1 MGIVTH
7 LPQCLSYLF
16 LFLKNQNLFSA
27 LEKAKHFLLKSVDI
41 REESLT
47 GIKRQFNVVKIGDL
61 FYVLP
66 RTMIVD
72 GNPLQQKLI
81 LTDVKSSI
89 GRSVLLDCHNHAAG
103 LGTDTAK
110 MFQTG
115 IYVIGHRRFLRK
127 LQQDCHTCRKIRKT
141 ALSSIM
147 GGNWQL
153 QGIRHCPCFSCVYL
167 DPVGFFKLDLGDDK
181 VGKVWLCT
189 ISCIWSRF
197 TLFIVLESMSSD
209 SILRAIKMAGYQT
222 GGQVRIIHTDHA
234 NNLLSFF
241 KLDDNDTE
249 MDDVKL
255 YDQLQRTLHKNNI
268 ILKPATS
275 KSPWRVSLAESCQA
289 LLKRALKRSGYYQK
303 KFTLGEWY
311 YIAAKMSSQVN
322 SRVLNVS
329 YQEDSFITI
338 TPSSYMYGLK
348 KADWP
353 MDINL
358 DDKNE
363 KLFGRVQKLDKEL
376 QLLQNEWYKSYYH
389 RVRMWTKWTKRTT
402 LKEDDCV
409 MILDRVTPSGT
420 PQMGLITKVL
430 SDRTYQISYISREAK
445 MDKDTFKITK
455 SAKKGI
461 LYRPVN
467 QLSLIS
473 SKDECQDVN
482 MEFLELEKTKAD
494 GKNYPLQDEFLG
506 EDTTYLNDPITREE
520 EIDDNL
526 ADMIVQGKPRE
537 VIDEF
542 ATEADVAV
550 DTRDEII
557 GDNTGVVDTVEGDK
571 PELVQGDQAVGEQQ
585 GDEPDVVQE
594 DQVVVEQPVDQ
605 VADEHTAD
613 VQPEHTVN
621 QVKNNPVIVNVE
633 EDDNVDQIMDITS
646 ENIPPIQKRG
656 RPKGKRKR
664 RKHQF
669 Y

>member
-1 MGIVTH
+1 M
-7 LPQCLSYLF
+7 
-16 LFLKNQNLFSA
+16 
-27 LEKAKHFLLKSVDI
+27 
-41 REESLT
+41 
-47 GIKRQFNVVKIGDL
+47 
-61 FYVLP
+61 
-66 RTMIVD
+66 
-72 GNPLQQKLI
+72 
-81 LTDVKSSI
+81 
-89 GRSVLLDCHNHAAG
+89 
-103 LGTDTAK
+103 
-110 MFQTG
+110 
-115 IYVIGHRRFLRK
+115 
-127 LQQDCHTCRKIRKT
+127 
-141 ALSSIM
+141 
-147 GGNWQL
+147 
-153 QGIRHCPCFSCVYL
+153 
-167 DPVGFFKLDLGDDK
+167 
-181 VGKVWLCT
+181 
-189 ISCIWSRF
+189 
-197 TLFIVLESMSSD
+197 
-209 SILRAIKMAGYQT
+209 
-222 GGQVRIIHTDHA
+222 
-234 NNLLSFF
+234 
-241 KLDDNDTE
+241 
-249 MDDVKL
+249 
-255 YDQLQRTLHKNNI
+255 
-268 ILKPATS
+268 
-275 KSPWRVSLAESCQA
+275 
-289 LLKRALKRSGYYQK
+289 
-303 KFTLGEWY
+303 
-311 YIAAKMSSQVN
+311 
-322 SRVLNVS
+322 
-329 YQEDSFITI
+329 
-338 TPSSYMYGLK
+338 
-348 KADWP
+348 
-353 MDINL
+353 
-358 DDKNE
+358 DKN
-363 KLFGRVQKLDKEL
+363 
-376 QLLQNEWYKSYYH
+376 
-389 RVRMWTKWTKRTT
+389 
-402 LKEDDCV
+402 
-409 MILDRVTPSGT
+409 
-420 PQMGLITKVL
+420 
-430 SDRTYQISYISREAK
+430 
-445 MDKDTFKITK
+445 TFKITK

-482 MEFLELEKTKAD
+482 MEFLELEKTRAD

-613 VQPEHTVN
+613 VQPENTVN